1 MTSTLADPA
10 RRTTSASPKAVF
22 RVLAMAEA
30 VTWAL
35 LLAGMVAER
44 VLGVG
49 DLGVV
54 ITGPVHG
61 LVFLAFVVG
70 AVLVAVN
77 QRWNAGVTLTVLA
90 SSVVPLATVAADA
103 WLERT
108 GRLTGGWRTEV
119 GDDPCDR
126 RLPDRVL
133 RWLLAR
139 PSVLVGGATLGVAAV
154 FAALMLRPH

>member
-10 RRTTSASPKAVF
+10 RTTSVPPKAVF
-22 RVLAMAEA
+22 RSVAVAEA
-30 VTWAL
+30 VTWVL

-44 VLGVG
+44 VLGLG
-49 DLGVV
+49 DLGVALA
-54 ITGPVHG
+54 GPVHG
-61 LVFLAFVVG
+61 LVFLAFVV
-70 AVLVAVN
+70 AALLVAVN
-77 QRWNAGVTLTVLA
+77 QRWSPAVSLVVLA

-103 WLERT
+103 WLERS
-108 GRLTGGWRTEV
+108 GRLDGGWRARAT
-119 GDDPCDR
+119 DAPRAR

-139 PSVLVGGATLGVAAV
+139 PVVLVGGATLGVVAV

>member
-1 MTSTLADPA
+1 MTSTLAGPV
-10 RRTTSASPKAVF
+10 RTTSASPKAVF
-22 RVLAMAEA
+22 RALAVAEA
-30 VTWAL
+30 VTWVL

-44 VLGVG
+44 VLGLG

-54 ITGPVHG
+54 LAGPVHG

-77 QRWNAGVTLTVLA
+77 QRWHLGVTLAVLA
-90 SSVVPLATVAADA
+90 SSLVPLATVAADA

-108 GRLTGGWRTEV
+108 GRLEGGWRTDAT
-119 GDDPCDR
+119 DDPRER

-139 PSVLVGGATLGVAAV
+139 PLVLVAGATVGVVAV